1 MTVLDDIRR
10 ATKPK
15 HDVLECGLDI
25 FRRLECAASHRALM
39 GAYYSLYAPAEA
51 ALASYLTPIPG
62 LCFRDRLKTATL
74 LRDLCALGVNE
85 SHLVD
90 LPQAHMPPLR
100 ETAQALGFA
109 YVLEGAT
116 LGGRMIRKQITAMGN
131 PLIGMNFF
139 DVYGPATGTRWKEFC
154 VVLERECA
162 GNAPAAVEGS
172 LAGFAFMSTGLMF
185 EGSEPFP
192 VAPDQSRRYTKSV
205 AWI

>member
-15 HDVLECGLDI
+15 HHALECGLDV

-51 ALASYLTPIPG
+51 ALASYLTPLPG
-62 LCFRDRLKTATL
+62 LCFGDRLKTPTL
-74 LRDLCALGVNE
+74 LRDLRALGVNK

-90 LPQAHMPPLR
+90 LPQAQMPPLA
-100 ETAQALGFA
+100 ETAHALGFA

-116 LGGRMIRKQITAMGN
+116 LGGRAIRKRIKAMGH
-131 PLIGMNFF
+131 PHTGIKFF

-162 GNAPAAVEGS
+162 GNAPAAVEGA
-172 LAGFAFMSTGLMF
+172 LAGFAFMFTGLMF
-185 EGSEPFP
+185 EDSEAFSI
-192 VAPDQSRRYTKSV
+192 APT
-205 AWI
+205 